1 MRRSDDPTTRGEA
14 EEIAVP
20 ERVRTREEVET
31 STGARPRTRR
41 QNGRG
46 GSEKGVYDC
55 VGSMSL
61 RRGQVGGLYTC
72 KL

>member
-1 MRRSDDPTTRGEA
+1 MRRSDDPRTRREV

-31 STGARPRTRR
+31 STGARRRTRR

-55 VGSMSL
+55 MVFDAPSQ
-61 RRGQVGGLYTC
+61 RPGGEIIYM
-72 KL
+72 